1 MRKPTYRFFDEQEY
15 AGRLTGLR
23 QRMQDAGI
31 DALLVNTPESI
42 FYLCGYQSPG
52 YYFYMGLVVPVDRD
66 PVLIPPPHEE
76 SLVAAFAWIDEY
88 RIYPDTT
95 TGIDATRDLL
105 LELGL
110 GSAAIGLEERSWFLT
125 GNDRTRLV
133 EGLPDARF
141 VDGSGL
147 VEEGRLIKSEAELE
161 YVRRAASA
169 ATDGMRAG
177 LDAARAGVTELEV
190 AAEIHR
196 AQLLA
201 GSEYTGLPTF
211 VTSGERSMLVHAT
224 WSPRELAG
232 GDSVFLEV
240 PGCINRYHV
249 AMTRTAYAG
258 EPPNEYEAAFEVA
271 KRALE
276 KAKGSIAPGVPA
288 SQTFEVGRAAIDDAG
303 LGYHQARRLAYGIGI
318 AFPPG
323 WDEGHIMSINRNER
337 RPFRPGMT
345 FHLITTMRIPGI
357 GAIGCSDTVLVTED
371 GCDTLTAGVEHGI
384 HPA

>member
-15 AGRLTGLR
+15 AGRLASLR
-23 QRMQDAGI
+23 QRMRDAGI
-31 DALLVNTPESI
+31 DALLVNTPENI

-52 YYFYMGLVVPVDRD
+52 YYFYMGLVVPADRD

-95 TGIDATRDLL
+95 VGIDATRDLL

-110 GSAAIGLEERSWFLT
+110 GGATVGLEERSWFLT
-125 GNDRTRLV
+125 GSDRARLV

-141 VDGSGL
+141 ADGSGL
-147 VEEGRLIKSEAELE
+147 VEEGRLIKSTAELE
-161 YVRRAASA
+161 YVRRAAGA
-169 ATDGMRAG
+169 ASDGMRAG
-177 LDAARAGVTELEV
+177 LNAARDGATELEV

-196 AQLLA
+196 GQLLS

-211 VTSGERSMLVHAT
+211 VTSGERTMLVHAT
-224 WSPRELAG
+224 WSSRELTD
-232 GDSVFLEV
+232 GDPVFLEV

-249 AMTRTAYAG
+249 AMTRTAYVG
-258 EPPNEYEAAFEVA
+258 EPTDEYEAAVEVA
-271 KRALE
+271 NRALE
-276 KAKGSIAPGVPA
+276 KAKESIGPGVPA
-288 SQTFEVGRAAIDDAG
+288 SETFEVGRAAIDDAG
-303 LGYHQARRLAYGIGI
+303 VGYRQARRLAYGIGI

-323 WDEGHIMSINRNER
+323 WDEGHLMSINRNEQ

-345 FHLITTMRIPGI
+345 FHLITTMRIPGL

-371 GCDTLTAGVEHGI
+371 GCETLTAAVGHGI
-384 HPA
+384 HRA